1 MAFQPSDKQIKD
13 FVNAMLEEVLDE
25 IRSDRGVDISN
36 AFYDAFGVGDIET
49 DLDGNVSTR
58 TKKNQQ
64 MAQKA
69 KEADKEIEQ
78 IISAYENLL
87 KGMMKN
93 PNKYFNFKF

>member
-13 FVNAMLEEVLDE
+13 FVRAMLEDVTEEL
-25 IRSDRGVDISN
+25 RSDRGVDIDN

-58 TKKNQQ
+58 TKKNQK

-78 IISAYENLL
+78 IMDAYENLF
-87 KGMMKN
+87 KGMMKD
-93 PNKYFNFKF
+93 PKRYFDFKF